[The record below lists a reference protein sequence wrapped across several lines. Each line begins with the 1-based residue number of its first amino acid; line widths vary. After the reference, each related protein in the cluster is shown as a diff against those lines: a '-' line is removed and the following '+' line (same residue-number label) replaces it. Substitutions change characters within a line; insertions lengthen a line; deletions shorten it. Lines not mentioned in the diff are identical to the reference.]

1 MESGCGTCPFRFF
14 NQVTMPRKKSAKPE
28 EVLSHVIRARVT
40 ETVYKRLEQI
50 SKTSD
55 CYSVGRLARK
65 ILSREKITL
74 FHKDRTMDATM
85 EELALIRKEL
95 RAIGININQIT
106 RSFNQDKAG
115 THRAF
120 HVLKV
125 ADQYKKVDEKV
136 EQLLTIISKL
146 AERWLQR

>member
-1 MESGCGTCPFRFF
+1 VAAELAPFWFS
-14 NQVTMPRKKSAKPE
+14 NVVLMPRRKSAKQE

-40 ETVYKRLEQI
+40 ETVYKRLVQI
-50 SKTSD
+50 ARNSD

-74 FHKDRTMDATM
+74 FHKDRTMNATM

-95 RAIGININQIT
+95 RAIGVNINQIT

-120 HVLKV
+120 YVLKV
-125 ADQYKKVDEKV
+125 ADQYKKVDERV
-136 EQLLTIISKL
+136 ELLLGMIGKL
-146 AERWLQR
+146 AEKWLQK